1 MIRIAKESDL
11 PAVAAVY
18 EAILDHE
25 DATGLHY
32 TGWKRGAYP
41 TADTARN
48 IFNAGTL
55 YVGVDEDGTV
65 WGSMNLNGIQLPEY
79 KNGGWSIPAEDN
91 QVAVI
96 HTLTIHPDRAG
107 QGLARQMVAFAEDTA
122 RPQSGQDRHAV
133 RHRREQRRFQPPLS
147 HYRLPLRRDG
157 GHFLHGLRSLPPE
170 SLRKK
175 AVKPLCK
182 PTVYKFRRE
191 VGGDFA
197 RFQRY
202 CSHER
207 M

>member
-41 TADTARN
+41 TADTARS

-65 WGSMNLNGIQLPEY
+65 WGSMNLNGVQLPEY
-79 KNGGWSIPAEDN
+79 KNGGWSIPAEDD

-96 HTLTIHPDRAG
+96 SILTGRGRALPG
-107 QGLARQMVAFAEDTA
+107 RWWPLLKTPPAVRA
-122 RPQSGQDRHAV
+122 RPSCGSTLAWATP
-133 RHRREQRRFQPPLS
+133 FPTTSTPPS
-147 HYRLPLRRDG
+147 ATA
-157 GHFLHGLRSLPPE
+157 SPE
-170 SLRKK
+170 RWTPSSW
-175 AVKPLCK
+175 ATS
-182 PTVYKFRRE
+182 TVP
-191 VGGDFA
+191 
-197 RFQRY
+197 
-202 CSHER
+202 
-207 M
+207 

>member
-55 YVGVDEDGTV
+55 YVGVDEDGAI
-65 WGSMNLNGIQLPEY
+65 WGSMNLNGV
-79 KNGGWSIPAEDN
+79 PAEDD

-122 RPQSGQDRHAV
+122 RSQGKTVMRFDTGVSNAV
-133 RHRREQRRFQPPLS
+133 SNHLYPVIGYRFAGTVDTFFMGYVHCPLNL
-147 HYRLPLRRDG
+147 Y
-157 GHFLHGLRSLPPE
+157 E
-170 SLRKK
+170 KK
-175 AVKPLCK
+175 L
-182 PTVYKFRRE
+182 
-191 VGGDFA
+191 
-197 RFQRY
+197 
-202 CSHER
+202 
-207 M
+207 